1 MAVHEKKRKHQ
12 SCYSS
17 AIDGNKNEIERPNED
32 LKYLDKLFIFEPRR
46 EIERDERDRKI
57 FFEIISTFQ

>member
-1 MAVHEKKRKHQ
+1 MKTSKFLN
-12 SCYSS
+12 SS
-17 AIDGNKNEIERPNED
+17 ATDGNKDGIERPNKD